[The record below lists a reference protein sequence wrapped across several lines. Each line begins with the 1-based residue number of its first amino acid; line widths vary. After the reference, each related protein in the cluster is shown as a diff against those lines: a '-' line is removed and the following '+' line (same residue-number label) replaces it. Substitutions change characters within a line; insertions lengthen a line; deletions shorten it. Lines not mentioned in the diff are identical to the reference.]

1 MEQIPRSPISHLRIF
16 PPFSRVGNSQPALE
30 TPGFHTH
37 DVCLVRSAKRKLSST
52 RHAIIDML
60 ATVKSWSLR
69 HWNLLGGGS
78 PSTWREQKGP
88 WRLMSLKVSVL
99 FEVQWPNASDGIKR
113 SQSAKKNVCIICI
126 SVSLFRSINSKTSI
140 LKRLHCSPQNL
151 HDPRQGLWSIPLP
164 AISKGS
170 KSLDSWTCAEQ
181 SSVVETSSKL

>member
-88 WRLMSLKVSVL
+88 WRLMSLKVSYI
-99 FEVQWPNASDGIKR
+99 W
-113 SQSAKKNVCIICI
+113 SAMAKCFGRHQTFTICKKSLRIICI
-126 SVSLFRSINSKTSI
+126 SVSLFSNTSI